1 VRIERLTLERYGSL
15 ENRTLNFRPDAAL
28 HVVVGANE
36 TGKTTTLSAIGDL
49 IFGFPPRT
57 PYGFAHK
64 LELLRLGGAL
74 RLGDG
79 AFFEMRRRKG
89 VSNTLVDADD
99 KPMPDEALKRALAG
113 VTRETFET
121 EFGLTAAA
129 LREGGEALLKA
140 GGKLAETLA
149 ASSAGLSALSRLR
162 ERLAADAEALF
173 TARKSAGKPFYLAY
187 ERHEQADRRLRDA
200 VVSADALKGADDA
213 ILQAKADRMAL
224 EAEHEENGKALQ
236 RLQRALRTRPKLA
249 RLNDLTGELQTLADL
264 PALAAATISPWR
276 AAFVDDAASTQQL
289 AALALS
295 DAADHAKIDELAV
308 NGPLLEAGEAVDALR
323 ERLGAVR
330 KAIEDLPNRVAA
342 RNAARASLAESA
354 RRLGLADHDRLL
366 ATLPT
371 DAALARAQSLIAVGR
386 SAIDKRRDC
395 LDRRD
400 RASSE
405 HARLAATAGDAPVD
419 PEPLRRR
426 LEAMADV
433 GADADRLRRD
443 GTACEAERLSLA
455 EAAAALD
462 PPAGEPDR
470 LAKLPLPDAASI
482 ASHVSLADAAAEARR
497 EADDRIASEDRA
509 IGDLEAKRKTLAR
522 AGAVA
527 TRSDLI
533 EARRNREAAFSALGE
548 TLDGDA
554 TDRRSR
560 FAALGSASRA
570 IDDITDIVLSDAG
583 RAARLEAME
592 EQIRDS
598 REKRSEAAARVADL
612 ERRRGDEASQWIAL
626 WATSGLA
633 PRAPAEMARWRER
646 VAGIVSRRGSLMAR
660 LSEIDALAAK
670 VESRR
675 AALIGILRDH
685 GATPDSHLPA
695 DLLFRE
701 AQAMLAVLQRDWTAS
716 RAQEEARRRAG
727 RDVTEAAA
735 ALERA
740 EAVLSDHSAQWPA
753 AAAAI
758 GLVPTA
764 SLEEADA
771 ALGVWRNV
779 AAPSHNLASEQ
790 HRIDRI
796 EEDFAAFNTDVGALV
811 VAAAPELAG
820 RDARDALASLYVA
833 LAAARRALQTREQL
847 QRAIEERR
855 EIVGA
860 LEARRE
866 AASAVIK
873 SAVRRLGVADAAE
886 LGPALDRLD
895 RREALEG
902 ERSELTRDLAAIA
915 DGFDEATLRLEQ
927 DGLDVDAAPAQIER
941 LELRQKA
948 LLGEIGE
955 ASAKLR
961 QAENDREALARG
973 RDAVGAARDRAEA
986 AAELTNIA
994 ERWIAQAAAAELA
1007 KRAIERRRA
1016 AIEDPLVARA
1026 GALFSIATAQSF
1038 VGLGA
1043 DYGKADEPILVAVR
1057 ANGKRVEIEGL
1068 SEGARDQ
1075 LFLALR
1081 LALLERRAAEPLPFI
1096 GDDLLASFDE
1106 SRTQRTLTLLAEFG
1120 RSRQVILFTHHLHV
1134 AELAAAAGDPAIEV
1148 LRI

>member
-443 GTACEAERLSLA
+443 GAACEAERLSLA

-598 REKRSEAAARVADL
+598 REKRSEAAARVAD
-612 ERRRGDEASQWIAL
+612 
-626 WATSGLA
+626 LA